1 MEWGIRRMRQW
12 WLWALVMGLAAG
24 VAQAQSPAD
33 AVVRQLREQGYVEF
47 AVTRTLLG
55 RVRVV
60 ALAPDGEQREIVFNP
75 ATGEILRDY
84 SEAADGSAA
93 PRVLDRPDPA
103 GRPPTGSSPAAASPQ
118 PGGNGASDPAGG
130 SPSGG
135 GNDGNR
141 GHGNDEDGDDS
152 GNPGRGNGTDGN
164 PGRGND
170 GNPSRGGGNGS
181 SKD

>member
-24 VAQAQSPAD
+24 VAEAQSPAD

-93 PRVLDRPDPA
+93 PRVLDRPEGGDRPQVARPA
-103 GRPPTGSSPAAASPQ
+103 SADEG
-118 PGGNGASDPAGG
+118 
-130 SPSGG
+130 SGG
-135 GNDGNR
+135 AATSDEGDDGNR

>member
-24 VAQAQSPAD
+24 VAEAQSPAD

-93 PRVLDRPDPA
+93 PRVLDR
-103 GRPPTGSSPAAASPQ
+103 
-118 PGGNGASDPAGG
+118 SDPAGG
-130 SPSGG
+130 PQATSSPAAPSPRGNGAGDPGSGTQPG
-135 GNDGNR
+135 SGDDGNR
-141 GHGNDEDGDDS
+141 GHGNDEGGDDS